1 MPSLTVALFAED
13 VAHEE
18 FLSAVV
24 HRLIGEE
31 RATASVNVAAAR
43 GGHGRALEEFRL
55 WQRAVAHGA
64 VGLPDLL
71 LVARDANCRNWN
83 QVRAEIQQSVQPG
96 RLPPLVVA
104 CPDPYIEKWYMAD
117 PESFAQAVGAGPRS
131 LRRKC
136 QPGRYKELLR
146 QAIRNAGHI
155 PTLGGIE
162 FAREIVQAMDLYRAG
177 QNEPSLRAFLNDCRD
192 QIRQI
197 LAQVQ
202 SGPSTSET
210 A

>member
-1 MPSLTVALFAED
+1 MPNVTVALFAED

-24 HRLIGEE
+24 HRLVGEE
-31 RATASVNVAAAR
+31 RATASLNVVAAR

-55 WQRAVAHGA
+55 WQRALAHGA
-64 VGLPDLL
+64 ARMPQLVI
-71 LVARDANCRNWN
+71 VARDANCQNWH
-83 QVRAEIQQSVQPG
+83 QVRTDIQQSVHSG

-104 CPDPYIEKWYMAD
+104 CPDPYVEKWYMAD
-117 PESFAQAVGAGPRS
+117 PESFAQAVGAGPKS

-136 QPGRYKELLR
+136 QPGRYKQLLR
-146 QAIRNAGHI
+146 QAIRNGGHI

-197 LAQVQ
+197 LTSAQ
-202 SGPSTSET
+202 SGPSASGT

>member
-1 MPSLTVALFAED
+1 MLSLTVALFAED

-24 HRLIGEE
+24 HRLVGEE
-31 RATASVNVAAAR
+31 RATASLNVVAAR

-55 WQRAVAHGA
+55 WQRALAHGA
-64 VGLPDLL
+64 ATVPQ
-71 LVARDANCRNWN
+71 LVIVVRDANCRNWN

-104 CPDPYIEKWYMAD
+104 CPDPYIEKWYMVD
-117 PESFAQAVGAGPRS
+117 PESFARVVGAGPK
-131 LRRKC
+131 LVRRKC
-136 QPGRYKELLR
+136 QPGRYKQLLG
-146 QAIRNAGHI
+146 QAIRKGGHI

-197 LAQVQ
+197 LAR
-202 SGPSTSET
+202 